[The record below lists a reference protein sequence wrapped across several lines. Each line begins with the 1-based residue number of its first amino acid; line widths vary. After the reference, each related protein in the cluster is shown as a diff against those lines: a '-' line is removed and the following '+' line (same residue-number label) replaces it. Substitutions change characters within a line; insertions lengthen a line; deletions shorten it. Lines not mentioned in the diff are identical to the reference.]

1 MMGWCREREKFYY
14 RMLVS
19 SYPTLCF
26 LRFRS
31 ITLSPFSLPPR
42 LFPPHC
48 LSFLFLPFPLFQIL
62 LLSWPPHSRLNRGA
76 CISHPPRSH
85 LISRIA
91 TSPGPPTPPGPAQTS
106 PSPINTILTRPQLY
120 GTADQPR
127 SRHEKNQHM
136 RSASCQSVAEPTG
149 TYIGPNQLQADAFL

>member
-14 RMLVS
+14 RMLVFVIPDPLFSQVSLDHFITFLS
-19 SYPTLCF
+19 ST
-26 LRFRS
+26 
-31 ITLSPFSLPPR
+31 TSLPPHR
-42 LFPPHC
+42 

-62 LLSWPPHSRLNRGA
+62 LLSWPPRSRLNRGA
-76 CISHPPRSH
+76 CVSHPPRSR

-106 PSPINTILTRPQLY
+106 PSPINTILTRPRWY
-120 GTADQPR
+120 GNADQPR

-149 TYIGPNQLQADAFL
+149 TYIRPNQLQADAFL